1 MDFFTVRR
9 YQLAGKITQVKQLAL
24 TNGTISLNILNKM
37 ATIRLKRTS
46 EYNNR
51 LRDYKIF
58 IDGQQVGTIANGE
71 TKDFPATVGQHII
84 TAKIDWCSS
93 PDISIELKENLTINM
108 KVGGFKY
115 GQILMPIGIGLIV
128 LHFILS
134 KFVEFEYTIFLVT
147 PIFFLLFYYLTI
159 GRKKYLTLTEINE
172 I

>member
-1 MDFFTVRR
+1 
-9 YQLAGKITQVKQLAL
+9 
-24 TNGTISLNILNKM
+24 M

-51 LRDYKIF
+51 MRDYKIF

-71 TKDFPATVGQHII
+71 TKDFPTTVGQHTI

-93 PDISIELKENLTINM
+93 PKISIELKENQTSNL

-115 GQILMPIGIGLIV
+115 GQILMPVGLGLTV

-134 KFVEFEYTIFLVT
+134 KFADFDNTIFLVA
-147 PIFFLLFYYLTI
+147 PLFLLMVYYLTI
-159 GRKKYLTLTEINE
+159 GRKKYLTLEEDNE
-172 I
+172 N